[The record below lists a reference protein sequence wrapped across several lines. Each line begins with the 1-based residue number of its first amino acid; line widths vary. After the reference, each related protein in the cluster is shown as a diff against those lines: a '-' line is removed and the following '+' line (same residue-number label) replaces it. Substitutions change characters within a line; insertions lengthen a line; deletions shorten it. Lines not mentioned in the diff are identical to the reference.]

1 MMLGNWRYGHPRRA
15 GRRLLAIVIRLS
27 FESGQ
32 EPMVLFASFWHAG
45 FESASHRNSRGIRVD
60 MIAATQH
67 VEQAEEDYARLPSL
81 DIRVAHEGIR
91 WHLVEQGDR
100 FNFASIV
107 PVMDAASRH
116 GVQVI
121 WSLCHYGW
129 PDDLD
134 IFSPEFVT
142 RFARYGAATAEFIA
156 HASDAI
162 PVYAPFTEI
171 SFLAY
176 AAGEVGT
183 FYPYARGRGDELKA
197 QLVRAAIA
205 GIEAIWRVDPR
216 ARIVHVDSV
225 INVVPPR
232 DRPDLAELADRH
244 TASQFAAWDWLVGRA
259 RPDLGGHPR
268 YLDIVGVNFYHYSQ
282 WEYPEGRLRWEEVP
296 RDPRWVPFHQL
307 LAGTYARYHRPVFVA
322 ETSYDRAGKGRW
334 ICEIAAEV
342 ARSRESGVSV
352 EGICLYPIIDRP
364 DWDVPQQWHHS
375 GLWDLVP
382 DRSGRL
388 QRVLVEEYAAGLA
401 EARSLVEVGGAEQA
415 RNDHRLLEEG
425 VTS

>member
-1 MMLGNWRYGHPRRA
+1 
-15 GRRLLAIVIRLS
+15 
-27 FESGQ
+27 
-32 EPMVLFASFWHAG
+32 MVLFASFWQAG

-91 WHLVEQGDR
+91 WHLVDQGDR
-100 FNFASIV
+100 FDFASIV

-307 LAGTYARYHRPVFVA
+307 LAGTYARYQRPIFVA

-342 ARSRESGVSV
+342 ARARESGVPV

-388 QRVLVEEYAAGLA
+388 QRVLVEDYAAGLA
-401 EARSLVEVGGAEQA
+401 EARSLVEVGGAE
-415 RNDHRLLEEG
+415 
-425 VTS
+425 